1 MKDTDNRFVKDVKT
15 REIKTFDSSLTE
27 YFFHRIFRME
37 EAKQRG
43 GTGSRLFRIREGK
56 VLPRIRTKVERRCSR
71 SSRGVLDGA
80 LSPFSASKHAGLLNL
95 RLRAA
100 ETFHL

>member
-1 MKDTDNRFVKDVKT
+1 
-15 REIKTFDSSLTE
+15 
-27 YFFHRIFRME
+27 ME

-56 VLPRIRTKVERRCSR
+56 VPARSFLAYERRLKGVV
-71 SSRGVLDGA
+71 RGAREG
-80 LSPFSASKHAGLLNL
+80 SWMGSPPPFSASKHAGLLNL